1 MLAAKFHD
9 DLFYNN
15 AYYSKLGG
23 LSLNELNHL
32 ESELLHLLDFSLFVQ
47 EVAYCKY
54 SMQLQNYVFY
64 LEVVPSPRCPCSE
77 AVGRGNSAQN
87 KMTFAQ
93 VPAQGM
99 SVAPARSVP
108 QQQSV
113 RYINTECP
121 GASTGPGVGSIR
133 IPSPDNPHARAGSF
147 SENYLCANS
156 PLRIAP
162 ASVSHAQ
169 VQAYARPQQQL
180 LVQQQHHL
188 VQQQAQQQAQQQT
201 QLLAQRYAHAYFARD
216 PTAPMPA
223 PRARSPVD
231 YTSYDTC
238 AGAGLDDNFAM
249 LASSFNAGTYPS
261 LADSMDDTTTV
272 CSTRTASPYP
282 ALGCRSTSSSNMMQG
297 VSTSGGPALAAHT
310 PHVYPACGSLNS
322 VPAQNVPIAWSDHYA
337 SQRSYNGRSDLRI
350 VTDGLMDGHV
360 DSTPTP
366 YPTYHHQQRAVH
378 GQGSI
383 GYLHSSVH
391 GSGSNSGS
399 GSGSAMHTPSG
410 YYPHSAV
417 QTPTE
422 RLYSNSSR
430 TAFSFTPAPAVYGH
444 GYNQNHSGMPAG
456 SAGTAGA
463 NECEN
468 VTTPR
473 DYYTLRYSAPPARST
488 GHEAQYLTPP
498 RTSPYPMLYAP
509 TTCASNVNINMHN
522 ASLSDPMNFYG
533 YGAGVYAGQM

>member
-64 LEVVPSPRCPCSE
+64 LEVMPSPRSYGE
-77 AVGRGNSAQN
+77 TAGRVNASQN
-87 KMTFAQ
+87 KITFAQ
-93 VPAQGM
+93 APAQVM
-99 SVAPARSVP
+99 PTAPVRSMP
-108 QQQSV
+108 QQQPV

-121 GASTGPGVGSIR
+121 AAGQEVGSIR

-180 LVQQQHHL
+180 LAQQQQQL
-188 VQQQAQQQAQQQT
+188 VQQQAQNL
-201 QLLAQRYAHAYFARD
+201 LLAQRYAQTYFARD
-216 PTAPMPA
+216 PAAPMP
-223 PRARSPVD
+223 PPPARNSVD

-238 AGAGLDDNFAM
+238 AGTSMDGCAPVGRGLGEF
-249 LASSFNAGTYPS
+249 ASSYNAGSYPS
-261 LADSMDDTTTV
+261 MADSMDDSTTV

-282 ALGCRSTSSSNMMQG
+282 MLGCRSTSSSNMMQG
-297 VSTSGGPALAAHT
+297 VSGGGPALTAHT
-310 PHVYPACGSLNS
+310 PHVYPAYGSLSS
-322 VPAQNVPIAWSDHYA
+322 VPPQNVPVAWGDHFTT
-337 SQRSYNGRSDLRI
+337 QRSYSGRSDLRI
-350 VTDGLMDGHV
+350 ETDGLIDGHV
-360 DSTPTP
+360 DPAPTP
-366 YPTYHHQQRAVH
+366 HPIYHQQQGTQQCSA
-378 GQGSI
+378 QGST
-383 GYLHSSVH
+383 GYPHSSMYSSSS
-391 GSGSNSGS
+391 GGGGGGGGSNG
-399 GSGSAMHTPSG
+399 GSAMHTPSG
-410 YYPHSAV
+410 YYPHSAA

-422 RLYSNSSR
+422 RLYSSR
-430 TAFSFTPAPAVYGH
+430 TAFSFAPAPAVYSH
-444 GYNQNHSGMPAG
+444 GYNQNHACMPASG
-456 SAGTAGA
+456 AGVS
-463 NECEN
+463 ECEN

-473 DYYTLRYSAPPARST
+473 GYYTNHYSAPPSRSG
-488 GHEAQYLTPP
+488 GHEVQFLTPP
-498 RTSPYPMLYAP
+498 RTSPYPMLYS
-509 TTCASNVNINMHN
+509 TGNGVNNVNINMHN